1 MQAREPSTYVQSLR
15 EDITLRAALAAVIL
29 TATGNL
35 AAKPL
40 VVCTEASPEGFD
52 IVQYTTA
59 VTADA
64 SAETVFNRLIDFKP
78 GTTDIQP
85 ALAERWD
92 ISPDGLT
99 YTFHLRQGVKFHT
112 TPYFTPTRNFN
123 ADDVLWSLR
132 RQLDPTHPWHDKT
145 SVGYPYFESMAF
157 NDLLK
162 SVDKADDHTVV
173 ITLTRQEAPFLR
185 DMAMAFTSIYS
196 AEYGDQLLKAG
207 KTAELN
213 SKPIGTGPFIFQ
225 RYNKDAQVRYKAN
238 PDYFRGKPPA
248 DTLVFAI
255 ASDSNVRLQKLRANE
270 CQVALYPKPDDVASI
285 KADSRLKVA
294 EIEALVT
301 GYIAMNTEHKY
312 LSDVRV
318 RKAINMAFD
327 RQTHV
332 DQLFGKGNALV
343 GVNPYPP
350 TMIGFNTDNKN
361 PPRDLAKARALLKQA
376 GVPEGTVIT
385 LFTRN
390 GGGATN
396 PNPRLSAEMLQ
407 SDLAQIGLKLD
418 IRVMEWAEM
427 LRRAKNGEADLVS
440 TGWAG
445 DNGDPD
451 NFLSPLLSCDAV
463 KNGEN
468 YARWC
473 NSKFQDLITRARE
486 VIDNDERARLYAEA
500 LKVYDDDQPWISMA
514 HPKMFT
520 AMRDNVEGYVIN
532 PLTNNNFATT
542 KVK

>member
-1 MQAREPSTYVQSLR
+1 MQRAFKKSRPLR
-15 EDITLRAALAAVIL
+15 LALAAL
-29 TATGNL
+29 LLGGATQL

-64 SAETVFNRLIDFKP
+64 SAETVFNRLVDFKP
-78 GTTDIQP
+78 GTTEIQP

-92 ISPDGLT
+92 ISADGLT
-99 YTFHLRQGVKFHT
+99 YTFHLRQRVKFHT
-112 TPYFTPTRNFN
+112 TDYFKPTRDFN
-123 ADDVLWSLR
+123 ADDVLWSLN
-132 RQLDPTHPWHDKT
+132 RQLDPNHPWHDKT
-145 SVGYPYFESMAF
+145 SVGYPYFESMGF
-157 NDLLK
+157 KELLK
-162 SVDKADDHTVV
+162 SVSKADEHTVV
-173 ITLTRQEAPFLR
+173 ITLTRPEAPFLR
-185 DMAMAFTSIYS
+185 DMAMGFTSIYS

-225 RYNKDAQVRYKAN
+225 RYNKDAQVRFKPN

-248 DTLVFAI
+248 DALVFAI
-255 ASDSNVRLQKLRANE
+255 ATDSNVRLQKLRANE
-270 CQVALYPKPDDVASI
+270 CQVALYPKPDDVPSI
-285 KADSRLKVA
+285 KQDPNLKVD

-301 GYIAMNTEHKY
+301 GYISMNTEHKY

-350 TMIGFNTDNKN
+350 TMIGYNNENRN
-361 PPRDLAKARALLKQA
+361 PPRDLAKARELLKEA
-376 GVPEGTVIT
+376 GVPPGTVFT

-390 GGGATN
+390 GGGPTN

-407 SDLAQIGLKLD
+407 ADLKQIGLKLD

-427 LRRAKNGEADLVS
+427 LRRAKKGEADLVS
-440 TGWAG
+440 AGWAG

-451 NFLSPLLSCDAV
+451 NFLSPMLSCDAV
-463 KNGEN
+463 KSGEN

-473 NSKFQDLITRARE
+473 NPKFQELISRARE
-486 VIDNDERARLYAEA
+486 VIDNDERARLYNEA
-500 LKVYDDDQPWISMA
+500 LKVYDDEQPWISMA

>member
-1 MQAREPSTYVQSLR
+1 MRH
-15 EDITLRAALAAVIL
+15 TLVLSALLGTGLLAATSI
-29 TATGNL
+29 TQ
-35 AAKPL
+35 AANNSL
-40 VVCTEASPEGFD
+40 VFCSEGSPAGFD
-52 IVQYTTA
+52 TAQYTTA
-59 VTADA
+59 TDNDA
-64 SAETVFNRLIDFKP
+64 AEPLYNRLAEFEKGATNVVP
-78 GTTDIQP
+78 G
-85 ALAERWD
+85 LATRWD
-92 ISPDGLT
+92 ISEDGLK
-99 YTFHLRQGVKFHT
+99 YTFHLREGVKFHT
-112 TPYFTPTRNFN
+112 TKYFTPTRDFN

-132 RQLDPTHPWHDKT
+132 RQLDPNHPWHDKT

-157 NDLLK
+157 KDLIK
-162 SVDKADDHTVV
+162 SVEKTDDHTVV
-173 ITLTRQEAPFLR
+173 ITLARPEAPFLR

-207 KTAELN
+207 KTGDLN
-213 SKPIGTGPFIFQ
+213 SKPIGTGAFIFQ
-225 RYNKDAQVRYKAN
+225 RYNKDAQVRFKAN
-238 PDYFRGKPPA
+238 PEYFRGKPPA

-255 ASDSNVRLQKLRANE
+255 ATDSNVRLQKLRANE
-270 CQVALYPKPDDVASI
+270 CQVALYPKPDDVPSI
-285 KADSRLKVA
+285 KTDPRLKVA

-350 TMIGFNTDNKN
+350 TMIGYNNDNQN

-390 GGGATN
+390 GGGPTN

-407 SDLAQIGLKLD
+407 ADLAKIGLKLD

-427 LRRAKNGEADLVS
+427 LRRAKKGEADLVS

-451 NFLSPLLSCDAV
+451 NFLSPLLSCDAA
-463 KNGEN
+463 KTGEN

-473 NSKFQDLITRARE
+473 NSKFQELITRARE

>member
-1 MQAREPSTYVQSLR
+1 MKSLP
-15 EDITLRAALAAVIL
+15 LRAALAAVIL
-29 TATGNL
+29 GAASNL

-52 IVQYTTA
+52 TVQYTTA

-64 SAETVFNRLIDFKP
+64 SAEALFNRLVDFKP
-78 GTTDIQP
+78 GTTEIQP

-92 ISPDGLT
+92 ISPDGRV
-99 YTFHLRQGVKFHT
+99 YTFHLREGVKFHT
-112 TPYFTPTRNFN
+112 TDYFTPTRDFN
-123 ADDVLWSLR
+123 ADDVLWSLN
-132 RQLDPTHPWHDKT
+132 RQLRPDHPWHDKT
-145 SVGYPYFESMAF
+145 SIGYPYFESMAF
-157 NDLLK
+157 KELLK
-162 SVDKADDHTVV
+162 SVEKTDDHTVV
-173 ITLTRQEAPFLR
+173 ITLNRPEAPFLR
-185 DMAMAFTSIYS
+185 DLAMAFTSIYS

-207 KTAELN
+207 KTGDLN
-213 SKPIGTGPFIFQ
+213 SKPIGTGPFVFQ
-225 RYNKDAQVRYKAN
+225 RYSKDAQVRYKPN
-238 PDYFRGKPPA
+238 PDYFRGKPPS
-248 DTLVFAI
+248 DGLIFVI
-255 ASDSNVRLQKLRANE
+255 ATDSNVRLQKLRANE
-270 CQVALYPKPDDVASI
+270 CQIALYPKPDDVPGI
-285 KADSRLKVA
+285 KTDPKLKVA

-301 GYIAMNTEHKY
+301 AYISMNTEHKY

-318 RKAINMAFD
+318 RKAIDMAFD

-350 TMIGFNTDNKN
+350 TLIGYNTDNKN
-361 PPRDLAKARALLKQA
+361 PPHDLDKARALLKEA

-390 GGGATN
+390 GGGPTN

-407 SDLAQIGLKLD
+407 SDLAKIGIKLD

-427 LRRAKNGEADLVS
+427 LRRAKKGEADLVS
-440 TGWAG
+440 AGWAG

-451 NFLSPLLSCDAV
+451 NFLTPMLSCDAA
-463 KNGEN
+463 KSGEN

-473 NSKFQDLITRARE
+473 NPKFQDLITRARE
-486 VIDNDERARLYAEA
+486 VIDNDERAKLYNEA
-500 LKVYDDDQPWISMA
+500 LAVYDEDQPWISMA

-520 AMRDNVEGYVIN
+520 AMRENVEGYVIN

>member
-1 MQAREPSTYVQSLR
+1 MDRF
-15 EDITLRAALAAVIL
+15 TL
-29 TATGNL
+29 
-35 AAKPL
+35 KPL
-40 VVCTEASPEGFD
+40 FIAFALSTLAPIANAATTLVYCSEASPAGFD
-52 IVQYTTA
+52 PSQYTSGTDF
-59 VTADA
+59 DA
-64 SAETVFNRLIDFKP
+64 SAETVFNRLTQFKR
-78 GTTDIQP
+78 GGTDIEP
-85 ALAERWD
+85 GLATSWD
-92 ISPDGLT
+92 VSSDGLQ

-112 TPYFTPTRNFN
+112 TDYFKPTRDFN
-123 ADDVLWSLR
+123 ADDVLWSLN
-132 RQLDPTHPWHDKT
+132 RQLDPNHPWHDKT

-157 NDLLK
+157 RQLLK
-162 SVDKADDHTVV
+162 SVIKTDDHTVV
-173 ITLTRQEAPFLR
+173 ITLTRPEAPFLH
-185 DMAMAFTSIYS
+185 DMAMGFTSIYS

-225 RYNKDAQVRYKAN
+225 RYNKDAQVRFKPN

-248 DTLVFAI
+248 DALIFAI
-255 ASDSNVRLQKLRANE
+255 ATDSNVRLQKLRANE
-270 CQVALYPKPDDVASI
+270 CQVALYPKPDDVPSI
-285 KADSRLKVA
+285 KTDPRLKVA

-350 TMIGFNTDNKN
+350 TMIGYNNDNQN
-361 PPRDLAKARALLKQA
+361 PPRDLAKARELLKQA

-390 GGGATN
+390 GGDPTN

-407 SDLAQIGLKLD
+407 ADLAKIGLKLD

-427 LRRAKNGEADLVS
+427 LRRAKKGEADLVS

-451 NFLSPLLSCDAV
+451 NFLSPLLSCDAA
-463 KNGEN
+463 KTGEN

-473 NSKFQDLITRARE
+473 NSKFQELITRARE

>member
-1 MQAREPSTYVQSLR
+1 MKSLP
-15 EDITLRAALAAVIL
+15 LRAALAAVIL
-29 TATGNL
+29 GAASTV

-64 SAETVFNRLIDFKP
+64 SAETIFNRLVDFKP

-85 ALAERWD
+85 ALATHWD
-92 ISPDGLT
+92 ISPDGLV
-99 YTFHLRQGVKFHT
+99 YTFHLREGVKFHST
-112 TPYFTPTRNFN
+112 DYFTPTRDFN
-123 ADDVLWSLR
+123 ADDVLWSLN
-132 RQLDPTHPWHDKT
+132 RQLRPDHPWHDKS

-157 NDLLK
+157 KDLLK
-162 SVDKADDHTVV
+162 SVEKTDDHTVV
-173 ITLTRQEAPFLR
+173 ITLTRPEAPFLH
-185 DMAMAFTSIYS
+185 DLGMAFTSIYS

-213 SKPIGTGPFIFQ
+213 SKPIGTGPFVFQ
-225 RYNKDAQVRYKAN
+225 RYNKDAQVRYKPN

-248 DTLVFAI
+248 DALIFAI
-255 ASDSNVRLQKLRANE
+255 ATDSNVRLQKLRANE
-270 CQVALYPKPDDVASI
+270 CQVALYPKPDDVSSI
-285 KADSRLKVA
+285 KADPKLKVA

-332 DQLFGKGNALV
+332 DQLFGKGNAMV

-350 TMIGFNTDNKN
+350 SMLGYNSANQN
-361 PPRDLAKARALLKQA
+361 PPHDLDKARALLKEA

-407 SDLAQIGLKLD
+407 ADLAKVGIKLD

-451 NFLSPLLSCDAV
+451 NFLSPLLSCDAA
-463 KNGEN
+463 KSGEN

-473 NSKFQDLITRARE
+473 NPKFQQLITRARE
-486 VIDNDERARLYAEA
+486 AIDNDERAKLYSEA
-500 LKVYDDDQPWISMA
+500 LAVYDEDQPWISMA

-520 AMRDNVEGYVIN
+520 AMRENVEGYVIN

>member
-1 MQAREPSTYVQSLR
+1 MQIAFRKTPVLR
-15 EDITLRAALAAVIL
+15 LTLAALIL
-29 TATGNL
+29 GSATHL

-52 IVQYTTA
+52 VVQYTTG
-59 VTADA
+59 VTFDA
-64 SAETVFNRLIDFKP
+64 ASETLFNRLVDFKP

-85 ALAERWD
+85 ALAERWE
-92 ISPDGLT
+92 ISADGLT
-99 YTFHLRQGVKFHT
+99 YTFHLRQGVKFHST
-112 TPYFTPTRNFN
+112 EYFTPTREFN

-132 RQLDPTHPWHDKT
+132 RQLDPAHPWHDKT

-157 NDLLK
+157 KQLLK
-162 SVDKADDHTVV
+162 SVDKTDDHTVV
-173 ITLTRQEAPFLR
+173 ITLNRPEAPFLR
-185 DMAMAFTSIYS
+185 DMAMGFTSIYS

-225 RYNKDAQVRYKAN
+225 RYNKDAQVRFKPN

-248 DTLVFAI
+248 DSLIFAI
-255 ASDSNVRLQKLRANE
+255 TTDSNVRLQKLRANE
-270 CQVALYPKPDDVASI
+270 CQVALYPKPDDVPSI
-285 KADSRLKVA
+285 MAEPSLKVA
-294 EIEALVT
+294 QTEALVT
-301 GYIAMNTEHKY
+301 GYIAMNTQHKY
-312 LSDVRV
+312 LNDVRV

-327 RQTHV
+327 RQAHV

-350 TMIGFNTDNKN
+350 TMIGYNPRNQN
-361 PPRDLAKARALLKQA
+361 PPRDLDKARALLKQA

-390 GGGATN
+390 GGGMTN

-407 SDLAQIGLKLD
+407 ADLKQIGLKLD

-445 DNGDPD
+445 DNADPD
-451 NFLSPLLSCDAV
+451 NFLTPLLSCEAAR
-463 KNGEN
+463 NGEN

-473 NSKFQDLITRARE
+473 NPKFQELITRARE
-486 VIDNDERARLYAEA
+486 VIDNEERARLYSEA
-500 LKVYDDDQPWISMA
+500 LKVYDDDQPWISM
-514 HPKMFT
+514 
-520 AMRDNVEGYVIN
+520 
-532 PLTNNNFATT
+532 
-542 KVK
+542 

>member
-1 MQAREPSTYVQSLR
+1 MRSLP
-15 EDITLRAALAAVIL
+15 LRAALAAVIL
-29 TATGNL
+29 GAASNL

-64 SAETVFNRLIDFKP
+64 SAETLFNRLVDFKP

-85 ALAERWD
+85 ALAERWEV
-92 ISPDGLT
+92 SEDGLS

-112 TPYFTPTRNFN
+112 TDYFKPTRDFN
-123 ADDVLWSLR
+123 ADDVLWSIR
-132 RQLDPTHPWHDKT
+132 RQLDPNHPWHDKT

-157 NDLLK
+157 KDLLK
-162 SVDKADDHTVV
+162 SVEKTDAHTVV
-173 ITLTRQEAPFLR
+173 FTLNRPEAPFLR

-207 KTAELN
+207 KTGELN

-225 RYNKDAQVRYKAN
+225 RYNKDAQVRFKPN
-238 PDYFRGKPPA
+238 PEYFRGKPPA
-248 DTLVFAI
+248 DALIFAI
-255 ASDSNVRLQKLRANE
+255 ATDSNVRLQKLRANE
-270 CQVALYPKPDDVASI
+270 CQVALYPKPDDVPSI
-285 KADSRLKVA
+285 KADPKLKVA
-294 EIEALVT
+294 EMEALVT
-301 GYIAMNTEHKY
+301 GYIALNTEHKY
-312 LSDVRV
+312 LRDVRV
-318 RKAINMAFD
+318 RKAIDMAFD
-327 RQTHV
+327 RHTHV

-350 TMIGFNTDNKN
+350 TMIGFNNDNKN
-361 PPRDLAKARALLKQA
+361 PPRDLDKARALLKEA
-376 GVPEGTVIT
+376 GVPEGTVLT

-390 GGGATN
+390 GGGPTN

-407 SDLAQIGLKLD
+407 ADLAKIGIKLD

-427 LRRAKNGEADLVS
+427 LRRAKNGEADMVS

-451 NFLSPLLSCDAV
+451 NFLSPLLSCDAA
-463 KNGEN
+463 KSGEN

-473 NSKFQDLITRARE
+473 NPKFQQLITRARE
-486 VIDNDERARLYAEA
+486 VIDNDERASLYFKA
-500 LKVYDDDQPWISMA
+500 LAVYDEDQPWISMA

-520 AMRDNVEGYVIN
+520 AMRENVEGYHIN

-542 KVK
+542 RVK

>member
-1 MQAREPSTYVQSLR
+1 MQAGSPPMQRAFMKSLP
-15 EDITLRAALAAVIL
+15 LRLALAALVL
-29 TATGNL
+29 GSATQL

-64 SAETVFNRLIDFKP
+64 SAETVFNRLVDFKP
-78 GTTDIQP
+78 GTTEVQP

-92 ISPDGLT
+92 ISADGLT

-112 TPYFTPTRNFN
+112 TDYFKPTRNFN
-123 ADDVLWSLR
+123 ADDVLWSLN
-132 RQLDPTHPWHDKT
+132 RQLDPNHPWHDKT
-145 SVGYPYFESMAF
+145 SVGYPYFESMGF
-157 NDLLK
+157 KDLLK
-162 SVDKADDHTVV
+162 SVNKADEHTVV
-173 ITLTRQEAPFLR
+173 ITLNRPEAPFLR
-185 DMAMAFTSIYS
+185 DMAMGFTSIYS

-207 KTAELN
+207 KAAELN

-225 RYNKDAQVRYKAN
+225 RYNKDAQVRFKPN

-248 DTLVFAI
+248 DALVFAI
-255 ASDSNVRLQKLRANE
+255 ATDSNVRLQKLRANE
-270 CQVALYPKPDDVASI
+270 CQVALYPKPDDVPSI
-285 KADSRLKVA
+285 KQDPKLKVE

-301 GYIAMNTEHKY
+301 GYISMNTEHKY

-350 TMIGFNTDNKN
+350 TMIGYNNENRN
-361 PPRDLAKARALLKQA
+361 PPRDLAKARDLLKQA

-390 GGGATN
+390 GGGPTN

-407 SDLAQIGLKLD
+407 ADLKQIGLQLD

-427 LRRAKNGEADLVS
+427 LRRAKKGEADLVS

-451 NFLSPLLSCDAV
+451 NFLSPLLSCDAA
-463 KNGEN
+463 KSGEN

-473 NSKFQDLITRARE
+473 NPKFQELISRARE
-486 VIDNDERARLYAEA
+486 VIDNDERARLYNEA

>member
-1 MQAREPSTYVQSLR
+1 MKLLPLQ
-15 EDITLRAALAAVIL
+15 AALAAVL
-29 TATGNL
+29 LSAAAGL
-35 AAKPL
+35 SAKPL
-40 VVCTEASPEGFD
+40 VVCTEGSPEGFD

-64 SAETVFNRLIDFKP
+64 SAETVFNRLVDFRP
-78 GTTDIQP
+78 GTTEIQP
-85 ALAERWD
+85 ALAERWE
-92 ISPDGLT
+92 ISADGLT
-99 YTFHLRQGVKFHT
+99 YTFHLREGVKFHT
-112 TPYFTPTRNFN
+112 TDYFKPTRTLN
-123 ADDVLWSLR
+123 ADDVLWSFR
-132 RQLDPTHPWHDKT
+132 RQLDPNHPWHDKS
-145 SVGYPYFESMAF
+145 SVGFPYFESMGF
-157 NDLLK
+157 KDLLK
-162 SVDKADDHTVV
+162 SVEKTDEHTVV
-173 ITLTRQEAPFLR
+173 FTLSRPEAPFLS
-185 DMAMAFTSIYS
+185 DLAMAFTSIYS

-207 KTAELN
+207 KTGDLN

-225 RYNKDAQVRYKAN
+225 RYNKDAQVRYKPN

-248 DTLVFAI
+248 DALIFAI
-255 ASDSNVRLQKLRANE
+255 ASDNNVRLQKLKANE
-270 CQVALYPKPDDVASI
+270 CQVALYPKPDDIPSI
-285 KADSRLKVA
+285 KADPKLKVA
-294 EIEALVT
+294 EMEALTT
-301 GYIAMNTEHKY
+301 GYISLNTEHKY

-318 RKAINMAFD
+318 RKAINIAFD

-350 TMIGFNTDNKN
+350 TLIGYNTANRN
-361 PPRDLAKARALLKQA
+361 PPRDLDKARALLKEA
-376 GVPEGTVIT
+376 GVPPGTVLT

-407 SDLAQIGLKLD
+407 ADLGKIGLKVD

-427 LRRAKNGEADLVS
+427 LRRAKNGEADMVS

-451 NFLSPLLSCDAV
+451 NFLTPLLSCDAV
-463 KNGEN
+463 KSGEN

-473 NSKFQDLITRARE
+473 NRKFQALIDKART
-486 VIDNDERARLYAEA
+486 ITDANERAALYVEA
-500 LKVYDDDQPWISMA
+500 LAVYDEDQPWISMA

-520 AMRDNVEGYVIN
+520 AMRDNVEGYHIN

-542 KVK
+542 QVK

>member
-1 MQAREPSTYVQSLR
+1 MQKAFMKSLP
-15 EDITLRAALAAVIL
+15 LRLALAALVL
-29 TATGNL
+29 GSATQL

-64 SAETVFNRLIDFKP
+64 SAETVFNRLVDFKP
-78 GTTDIQP
+78 GTTEVQP

-92 ISPDGLT
+92 ISADGLT

-112 TPYFTPTRNFN
+112 TDYFKPTRDFN
-123 ADDVLWSLR
+123 ADDVLWSLN
-132 RQLDPTHPWHDKT
+132 RQLDPNHPWHDKT
-145 SVGYPYFESMAF
+145 SVGYPYFESMGF
-157 NDLLK
+157 KDLLK
-162 SVDKADDHTVV
+162 SVSKADEHTVV
-173 ITLTRQEAPFLR
+173 ITLNRPEAPFLR
-185 DMAMAFTSIYS
+185 DMAMGFTSIYS

-207 KTAELN
+207 KAAELN

-225 RYNKDAQVRYKAN
+225 RYNKDAQVRFKPN

-248 DTLVFAI
+248 DALVFAI
-255 ASDSNVRLQKLRANE
+255 ATDSNVRLQKLRANE
-270 CQVALYPKPDDVASI
+270 CQVALYPKPDDVPSI
-285 KADSRLKVA
+285 KQDPKLKVE

-301 GYIAMNTEHKY
+301 GYISMNTEHKY

-350 TMIGFNTDNKN
+350 TMIGYNNENRN
-361 PPRDLAKARALLKQA
+361 PPRDLAKARDLLTQA

-390 GGGATN
+390 GGGPTN

-407 SDLAQIGLKLD
+407 ADLKQIGLKLD

-427 LRRAKNGEADLVS
+427 LRRAKKGEADLVS

-451 NFLSPLLSCDAV
+451 NFLSPLLSCDAA
-463 KNGEN
+463 KSGEN

-473 NSKFQDLITRARE
+473 NPKFQELISRARE
-486 VIDNDERARLYAEA
+486 VIDNDERARLYNEA

>member
-1 MQAREPSTYVQSLR
+1 
-15 EDITLRAALAAVIL
+15 
-29 TATGNL
+29 
-35 AAKPL
+35 
-40 VVCTEASPEGFD
+40 
-52 IVQYTTA
+52 
-59 VTADA
+59 
-64 SAETVFNRLIDFKP
+64 
-78 GTTDIQP
+78 
-85 ALAERWD
+85 
-92 ISPDGLT
+92 
-99 YTFHLRQGVKFHT
+99 
-112 TPYFTPTRNFN
+112 
-123 ADDVLWSLR
+123 
-132 RQLDPTHPWHDKT
+132 
-145 SVGYPYFESMAF
+145 
-157 NDLLK
+157 
-162 SVDKADDHTVV
+162 
-173 ITLTRQEAPFLR
+173 
-185 DMAMAFTSIYS
+185 S

-440 TGWAG
+440 T
-445 DNGDPD
+445 
-451 NFLSPLLSCDAV
+451 
-463 KNGEN
+463 
-468 YARWC
+468 
-473 NSKFQDLITRARE
+473 
-486 VIDNDERARLYAEA
+486 
-500 LKVYDDDQPWISMA
+500 
-514 HPKMFT
+514 
-520 AMRDNVEGYVIN
+520 
-532 PLTNNNFATT
+532 
-542 KVK
+542 

>member
-1 MQAREPSTYVQSLR
+1 MHRAFMKSRPLR
-15 EDITLRAALAAVIL
+15 LALVAL
-29 TATGNL
+29 LLGGATQL

-64 SAETVFNRLIDFKP
+64 SAETVFNRLVDFKP
-78 GTTDIQP
+78 GTTEIQP

-92 ISPDGLT
+92 ISADGLT

-112 TPYFTPTRNFN
+112 TDYFKPTRDFN
-123 ADDVLWSLR
+123 ADDVLWSLN
-132 RQLDPTHPWHDKT
+132 RQLDSNHPWHDKT
-145 SVGYPYFESMAF
+145 SVGYPYFESMGF
-157 NDLLK
+157 KELLK
-162 SVDKADDHTVV
+162 SVSKADEHTVV
-173 ITLTRQEAPFLR
+173 ITLSRPEAPFLR
-185 DMAMAFTSIYS
+185 DMAMGFTSIYS
-196 AEYGDQLLKAG
+196 AEYGDQLLKSG

-225 RYNKDAQVRYKAN
+225 RYNKDAQVRFKPN

-248 DTLVFAI
+248 DALVFAI
-255 ASDSNVRLQKLRANE
+255 AIDSNVRLQKLRANE
-270 CQVALYPKPDDVASI
+270 CQVALYPKPDDVPSI
-285 KADSRLKVA
+285 KQDPKLKVE

-301 GYIAMNTEHKY
+301 GYIAMNTQHKY
-312 LSDVRV
+312 LNDVRV

-350 TMIGFNTDNKN
+350 TMIGYNTHNQN
-361 PPRDLAKARALLKQA
+361 PPRDLDKARALLSQA

-390 GGGATN
+390 GGGPTN

-407 SDLAQIGLKLD
+407 ADLKQIGLKLD

-463 KNGEN
+463 KSGEN

-473 NSKFQDLITRARE
+473 NPKFQELISRARE
-486 VIDNDERARLYAEA
+486 VIDNDERARLYNEA

-520 AMRDNVEGYVIN
+520 AMRDNVEGYVIS

>member
-1 MQAREPSTYVQSLR
+1 MHRVFIKSRPLR
-15 EDITLRAALAAVIL
+15 LALAALVL
-29 TATGNL
+29 GSATQL

-52 IVQYTTA
+52 VVQYTTG
-59 VTADA
+59 VTFDA
-64 SAETVFNRLIDFKP
+64 SSETLFNRLVDFKP
-78 GTTDIQP
+78 GTTDIEP

-92 ISPDGLT
+92 ISADGLT
-99 YTFHLRQGVKFHT
+99 YTFHLRKGVKFHST
-112 TPYFTPTRNFN
+112 DYFTPTREFN

-132 RQLDPTHPWHDKT
+132 RQLDPAHPWHDKT

-157 NDLLK
+157 SQLLK
-162 SVDKADDHTVV
+162 AVDKTDEHTVV
-173 ITLTRQEAPFLR
+173 ITLTRPEAPFLH
-185 DMAMAFTSIYS
+185 DMAMGFTSIYS